1 MNGPLEEK
9 IAMILDDKVCLGVV
23 LTSSLLSCDKS
34 QSSLVDETPGKAF
47 MTIEFL
53 SYYLSKIREVQ

>member
-1 MNGPLEEK
+1 MNGPLEENT
-9 IAMILDDKVCLGVV
+9 AMILYDKVCLGVV

-34 QSSLVDETPGKAF
+34 QSSLVDETPGKGF

-53 SYYLSKIREVQ
+53 S